1 MKQNPQKTNQPSLG
15 VGTSTSGKKITTST
29 TWKVT
34 LEELEEK
41 QSSWQILTLIDRQ
54 ILLGHEVKRNKIQGE
69 TPSPQP
75 ILEQFEKLPFI
86 HSEKSREELE
96 KTFGNQE
103 TLLRNLLE
111 WLKKKLP
118 MFQG

>member
-1 MKQNPQKTNQPSLG
+1 MSRQRDDKGRFLKQNLPKTNQPSLG
-15 VGTSTSGKKITTST
+15 ASTSTFELTTPT
-29 TWKVT
+29 TGKVT

-41 QSSWQILTLIDRQ
+41 QRSGQRLTLIDRQ
-54 ILLGHEVKRNKIQGE
+54 ILLAHEVKRKQIQGA

-96 KTFGNQE
+96 NTFESQE
-103 TLLRNLLE
+103 T
-111 WLKKKLP
+111 
-118 MFQG
+118 